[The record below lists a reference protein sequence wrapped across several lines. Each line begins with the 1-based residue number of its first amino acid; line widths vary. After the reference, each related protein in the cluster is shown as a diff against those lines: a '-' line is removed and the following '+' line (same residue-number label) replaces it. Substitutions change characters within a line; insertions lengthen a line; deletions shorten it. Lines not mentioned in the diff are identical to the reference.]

1 MPLASSLHEVSR
13 IIGAELSK
21 EYMFGAL
28 DTILKDNSD
37 VLKLSAISHLSEFV
51 ELFEKS
57 TRENLIDV
65 FLVLQKDPKK
75 WRVRFEIARQLNTLS
90 RIYET

>member
-13 IIGAELSK
+13 IIGADLSK

-51 ELFEKS
+51 ELF
-57 TRENLIDV
+57 
-65 FLVLQKDPKK
+65 
-75 WRVRFEIARQLNTLS
+75 
-90 RIYET
+90 